1 MRSYDVCIVGA
12 GPSGLSTAIASSKL
26 GVETA
31 VFEEHREVGAS
42 SAECGGLVSVRC
54 LELLKL
60 RVDGDYVANRV
71 YKAVIHSPGGKS
83 LTTSLGPRGALI
95 LDRRS
100 FEETL
105 ASRALHAGVDLYT
118 GVRVKRIRM
127 GRDRVELDVDG
138 GTYRCRAVVDAGG
151 ALSRFTLENLG
162 FNLRLKRLIP
172 AAQAEVEVDY
182 EDDSS
187 VHVFLGRKVAPG
199 FFGWLIPL
207 GSGKA
212 RVGAACENGDPRMFL
227 KRLLD
232 RVGASKVY
240 DEATRFIVT
249 GGPLPRTFG
258 HRFLSVGDAA
268 GQSKPTTGGG
278 IFTGTLCGL
287 LAGLTLAKATKTG
300 SYSTHTLS
308 MYEKSWRNLLG
319 REFRVQ
325 LFYRRIFR
333 RLRDEA
339 LNSIVS
345 TLSDRRVGG
354 LRDFDFHSKTLNRL
368 VLDVGLSCIKPSI
381 LRSLLKS
388 LIPGLL
394 GL

>member
-12 GPSGLSTAIASSKL
+12 GPSGLSTAIASSRL

-31 VFEEHREVGAS
+31 VFEEHREVGTS
-42 SAECGGLVSVRC
+42 SAECGGLVSLRC

-60 RVDGDYVANRV
+60 RVDGDYVVNRV
-71 YKAVIHSPGGKS
+71 YKAVIHSPADTS

-100 FEETL
+100 FEENL
-105 ASRALHAGVDLYT
+105 ASKALHAGADLYT
-118 GVRVKRIRM
+118 GVRVRRIRV
-127 GRDRVELDVDG
+127 GRSYVELDVDG
-138 GTYRCRAVVDAGG
+138 ECYRCRAVVDAGG

-172 AAQAEVEVDY
+172 AAQAEVEVEY

-207 GSGKA
+207 GSGRA
-212 RVGAACENGDPRMFL
+212 RVGVACEDGNPKRFL
-227 KRLLD
+227 RKLLS
-232 RVGASKVY
+232 RVGASRVY
-240 DEATRFIVT
+240 EEATRFILT

-278 IFTGTLCGL
+278 IFTGMLCGL
-287 LAGLTLAKATKTG
+287 IAGLTLAKATRRN
-300 SYSTHTLS
+300 SYSTHILS
-308 MYEKSWRNLLG
+308 MYEKSWRNVLG
-319 REFRVQ
+319 RELKFQ
-325 LFYRRIFR
+325 LLYRRLFR

-339 LNSIVS
+339 LNTIVS
-345 TLSDRRVGG
+345 TLSDRRVEG
-354 LRDFDFHSKTLNRL
+354 LRDFDYHSKTVNRL
-368 VLDVGLSCIKPSI
+368 VLELGLRCIKPSV
-381 LRSLLKS
+381 LQSLLKS
-388 LIPGLL
+388 LIL